1 MIKPPPTPNKPAI
14 KPATAPKPKYSK
26 TDMTKLNA
34 PTEKNYAVNAA
45 DLSTRLT
52 ALQHTLTQLSLQ
64 PPRCVWLD
72 AVGSTN
78 QHLIQMPIS
87 AGEAVL
93 LLADQQTHGKGQAG
107 RVWQSPQGNLY
118 LSVCLPLKQP
128 LQGRL
133 ALEAALAI
141 VQIPLLAS
149 LIGLGVKWPNDLYHQ
164 HGGELRKF
172 GGILI
177 ESKSA
182 HQVIIGV
189 GINLTFM
196 QSYVHDQSV
205 TDLSSILHAPIAVP
219 TLASQVYLA
228 LVKAVQQ
235 FEQNHQ
241 SLSARFSQ
249 YDLMANQNVQVI
261 LPDQRLVIGRA
272 DGVASDGALRVI
284 GSDGLELIYSG
295 QLRRIS
301 EGR

>member
-1 MIKPPPTPNKPAI
+1 M
-14 KPATAPKPKYSK
+14 
-26 TDMTKLNA
+26 
-34 PTEKNYAVNAA
+34 A
-45 DLSTRLT
+45 DVPTRLK

-64 PPRCVWLD
+64 PPRCLWLSETD
-72 AVGSTN
+72 STN
-78 QHLIQMPIS
+78 QQLQKLPIG

-93 LLADQQTHGKGQAG
+93 LIADQQTQGKGQAG

-141 VQIPLLAS
+141 VQAPLLSS

-177 ESKSA
+177 EAKSA
-182 HQVIIGV
+182 QQVIIGV

-205 TDLSSILHAPIAVP
+205 TDLSSLLHAPVAVP

-228 LVKAVQQ
+228 LVQAVQQ
-235 FEQNHQ
+235 FEQNNQ
-241 SLSARFSQ
+241 TLPARFSR
-249 YDLMANQNVQVI
+249 YDLMANQGVQVT
-261 LPDQRLVIGRA
+261 LPNQRLVIGRA
-272 DGVASDGALRVI
+272 DGVAADGALRVI
-284 GSDGLELIYSG
+284 CNNSLELIYSG
-295 QLRRIS
+295 QLRRIC
-301 EGR
+301 